1 MWVPGPDVVPVAQI
15 ARRGDVVS
23 MTQQAVETSGI
34 AVWCGVDVGKEEHHA
49 CALDA
54 AGNRLFDKALPQD
67 EARLREVFTQLARY
81 GRVLMIVDQP
91 NTIGALPVAVARDAG
106 CEVAYLP
113 GLAMRKAAQLLPGD
127 SKTDARD
134 AFVIA
139 TTTLKMP
146 DTLRAVD
153 RESEVLA
160 SLKVLAGYDD
170 DLARE
175 CTRSINRLRS
185 LLLQIHPALER
196 VFAGTRLT
204 NQLSLDILVRYG
216 GPTGLARTG
225 PVRVKAWAR
234 KTKHRGVDRLV
245 DDVFTAL
252 DQQSVVVIGTAAVE
266 TVIPRVASQ
275 IAHLKQERGEL
286 AVEVERIL
294 DDFPLRDVLISMP
307 GVGTKTAAT
316 ILLAIGDGS
325 AFPTAAHLAA
335 YAGIAPVTR
344 RSGKSIRGEHPA
356 RSGNKQL
363 KNALFRSAWVA
374 SNCDPESA
382 AYYERKRAEGK
393 KHNAAVICLARR
405 RCDVIHAMLRTGT
418 PYQPR
423 QPRPLP
429 TAA

>member
-1 MWVPGPDVVPVAQI
+1 MPEQLIDTMDIG
-15 ARRGDVVS
+15 
-23 MTQQAVETSGI
+23 
-34 AVWCGVDVGKEEHHA
+34 VWCGLDVGKEEHHA

-54 AGNRLFDKALPQD
+54 SGTRLFDKPLPQD
-67 EARLREVFTQLARY
+67 EANLREVFNRLRAR
-81 GRVLMIVDQP
+81 GRVLVVVDQP

-113 GLAMRKAAQLLPGD
+113 GLAMRKAAQLMPGD
-127 SKTDARD
+127 AKTDARD

-139 TTTLKMP
+139 STALRMP

-153 RESEVLA
+153 RDSEVLA

-175 CTRSINRLRS
+175 STRSINRLRS

-196 VFAGTRLT
+196 VFTGTRLT
-204 NQLSLDILVRYG
+204 NQLSLDLLARYG
-216 GPTGLARTG
+216 GPTGLAKAG
-225 PVRVKAWAR
+225 PTRVKIWAR
-234 KTKHRGVDRLV
+234 KTKHRSVDALV
-245 DDVFTAL
+245 DDVFAAL
-252 DQQSVVVIGTAAVE
+252 EQQTVTVIGTAAVE
-266 TVIPRVASQ
+266 TVVPRVATQ
-275 IAHLKQERGEL
+275 IKAVKTQRAEL
-286 AVEVERIL
+286 AVEVERLL

-316 ILLAIGDGS
+316 ILLAIGDASG
-325 AFPTAAHLAA
+325 FPTAGHLAA

-374 SNCDPESA
+374 SNCDSESA
-382 AYYERKRAEGK
+382 TYYQRKRAQGK
-393 KHNAAVICLARR
+393 KHNAAIICLARR
-405 RCDVIHAMLRTGT
+405 RCDVIYAMLRTST
-418 PYQPR
+418 LYQPHHHE
-423 QPRPLP
+423 QLP

>member
-1 MWVPGPDVVPVAQI
+1 MPEQLIDTTDIG
-15 ARRGDVVS
+15 
-23 MTQQAVETSGI
+23 
-34 AVWCGVDVGKEEHHA
+34 VWCGLDVGKEEHHA

-54 AGNRLFDKALPQD
+54 GGARLFDKPLPQD
-67 EARLREVFTQLARY
+67 ETRLREVFTRLQEH
-81 GRVLMIVDQP
+81 GRVLLVVDQP

-113 GLAMRKAAQLLPGD
+113 GLAMRKAAQLMPGD
-127 SKTDARD
+127 AKTDARD

-139 TTTLKMP
+139 TTALRMP
-146 DTLRAVD
+146 ATLRAVD
-153 RESEVLA
+153 RDSEVLA

-175 CTRSINRLRS
+175 STRSINRLRS

-204 NQLSLDILVRYG
+204 NALSLDLLIEYG
-216 GPTGLARTG
+216 GPSGLAKAG
-225 PVRVKAWAR
+225 PVKVKSWAR
-234 KTKHRGVDRLV
+234 KTKHRAVDKLV
-245 DDVFTAL
+245 DDVFGAL
-252 DQQSVVVIGTAAVE
+252 GQQTVTVIGTAAVE
-266 TVIPRVASQ
+266 SVVPRVAGQ
-275 IAHLKQERGEL
+275 IKALKTQRAEL
-286 AVEVERIL
+286 AVEVERLL

-307 GVGTKTAAT
+307 GIGTKTATT
-316 ILLAIGDGS
+316 ILLAIGDAS
-325 AFPTAAHLAA
+325 AFPTAGHLAA

-382 AYYERKRAEGK
+382 AYYQRKRAHGK
-393 KHNAAVICLARR
+393 KHNAAIICLARR
-405 RCDVIHAMLRTGT
+405 RCDVIYAMLKTGT
-418 PYQPR
+418 LYQPR
-423 QPRPLP
+423 GTHELP
-429 TAA
+429 AAA

>member
-1 MWVPGPDVVPVAQI
+1 MPEHLIDTTDIG
-15 ARRGDVVS
+15 
-23 MTQQAVETSGI
+23 
-34 AVWCGVDVGKEEHHA
+34 VWCGLDVGKEEHHA

-54 AGNRLFDKALPQD
+54 DGTRVFDKPLPQD
-67 EARLREVFTQLARY
+67 EAKLREVFARLQKH
-81 GRVLMIVDQP
+81 GRVLLIVDQP
-91 NTIGALPVAVARDAG
+91 NTIGALPVAVAKDVG

-113 GLAMRKAAQLLPGD
+113 GLAMRKAAQLMPGD
-127 SKTDARD
+127 AKTDARD

-139 TTTLKMP
+139 TTALRMP
-146 DTLRAVD
+146 GTLRAVD
-153 RESEVLA
+153 RDSEVLA

-175 CTRSINRLRS
+175 STRSINRLRS

-204 NQLSLDILVRYG
+204 NTLSLDLLIEYG
-216 GPTGLARTG
+216 GPSKIAAAG
-225 PVRVKAWAR
+225 PVKVKAWAR
-234 KTKHRGVDRLV
+234 TTRHRAVDKLV
-245 DDVFTAL
+245 DDVFVAL
-252 DQQSVVVIGTAAVE
+252 GQQTVTVVGTAAVE
-266 TVIPRVASQ
+266 SVVPRVAGQ
-275 IAHLKQERGEL
+275 VKALKTQRAEL
-286 AVEVERIL
+286 AVEVERLL

-316 ILLAIGDGS
+316 ILLAIGDAS
-325 AFPTAAHLAA
+325 AFPTAGHLAA

-382 AYYERKRAEGK
+382 AYYQRKRAQGK
-393 KHNAAVICLARR
+393 KHNAAIICLARR
-405 RCDVIHAMLRTGT
+405 RCDVIYAMLKTGAL
-418 PYQPR
+418 YQPR
-423 QPRPLP
+423 GTQELLP
-429 TAA
+429 AA